1 MANYAKILL
10 ATDFSEC
17 NGLAAERASEL
28 ASRFGADLSLLHVVE
43 PAPMGDPVYAAIL
56 PFDFDLTGEMVAAAR
71 ARLAEMAEK
80 LRVPAERQWVEV
92 GSPKAEIVRV
102 ARDQAVDLVVVG
114 THGRHGVAAL
124 LGSTASSVVC
134 HAGCDVLT
142 VRLKDA

>member
-10 ATDFSEC
+10 AADFSEFV
-17 NGLAAERASEL
+17 GQTADHAQALTAKFGGEL
-28 ASRFGADLSLLHVVE
+28 SILHVVE
-43 PAPMGDPVYAAIL
+43 PAPLSDPVYGGIL
-56 PFDFDLTGEMVAAAR
+56 PFDFDLTEQMVEVAR
-71 ARLAEMAEK
+71 SRLEKMAEN
-80 LRVPAERQWVEV
+80 LSVPKDRLWVEI

-102 ARDQAVDLVVVG
+102 AAERQIDLIVIG

-124 LGSTASSVVC
+124 LGSTASSVIH